1 METPIENMDPR
12 YLRGVID
19 ALELINSFLAWK
31 AEHPESDRTI
41 KDFLNQALGKLEEK
55 TESKL
60 DEVLGLELEE

>member
-1 METPIENMDPR
+1 MDPR

-41 KDFLNQALGKLEEK
+41 KDFLNQALAKLEEK
-55 TESKL
+55 SESKL